1 MQEIKVFFHTLDS
14 VKQFVNIITKFDG
27 DFELIRGKYIVNA
40 KSVMELFCVDI
51 FTNDS
56 QLVVNVEEEK
66 EALKAIQKYRVS
78 KC

>member
-1 MQEIKVFFHTLDS
+1 M
-14 VKQFVNIITKFDG
+14 NIITKFDG

-40 KSVMELFCVDI
+40 KSVMELFCVDLSKPVI
-51 FTNDS
+51 
-56 QLVVNVEEEK
+56 LRINVEEEK

>member
-1 MQEIKVFFHTLDS
+1 MLDS

-40 KSVMELFCVDI
+40 KSVMELFCVDLSKPVI
-51 FTNDS
+51 
-56 QLVVNVEEEK
+56 LRINVEEEK

>member
-1 MQEIKVFFHTLDS
+1 M
-14 VKQFVNIITKFDG
+14 NIITKFDG

-40 KSVMELFCVDI
+40 KSVMELFCVDLSKPVI
-51 FTNDS
+51 
-56 QLVVNVEEEK
+56 LRINVEVEK

>member
-40 KSVMELFCVDI
+40 KSVMELFCVDLSKPVI
-51 FTNDS
+51 
-56 QLVVNVEEEK
+56 LRINVEEEK